1 MRLAGVLE
9 TTAFVVPSEFE
20 GMRKHIDP
28 VWVEEALTA
37 TGFASLRRR
46 RLPAEQV
53 IWLIL
58 GMALMRNESVARI
71 ATMLNLAMPSG
82 KSTNT
87 LARSALVQARQ
98 RLGDEPLEY
107 LFALAGRTWADRSA
121 DSHRWKGLALYGIDG
136 TTIRV
141 PDTPENWAAFGG
153 QLGNGTRAG
162 SAYPTV
168 RMVALMALR
177 SHVLAAA
184 RFGPYSCGEV
194 TLAAE
199 LWDAIP
205 DDSLV
210 VMDRNFSAARDLHR
224 ISTTGTNRQ
233 WLIRLKK
240 DVKLKRV
247 EKLGDKDHIVELTV
261 SRAMRER
268 APDLPGVIRM
278 REIRYQKPGFKE
290 SRLIT
295 SLLDPKKFPAGEL
308 VALYHE
314 RWELELGFDEIK
326 THQLAREEAIRS
338 RTPTGVRQELW
349 GIAVA
354 YNLVRVEMERA
365 AQEVGVEPTRISFVN
380 ALSLIRTSWIVWS
393 TAPLAPGRIPEH
405 LLDMRRQLGHLLLP
419 ERRSERRYPR
429 VVKIK
434 MSNYDKKW
442 VRRPGTN

>member
-1 MRLAGVLE
+1 MRLAGALE
-9 TTAFVVPSEFE
+9 TTAFAVPSEFE
-20 GMRKHIDP
+20 GLRKHIDP
-28 VWVEEALTA
+28 VWVEEALAA

-46 RLPAEQV
+46 RLPADQV
-53 IWLIL
+53 VWLVL
-58 GMALMRNESVARI
+58 GMALMRSESIGRI
-71 ATMLNLAMPSG
+71 ATMLNLVMPSG
-82 KSTNT
+82 KATNA
-87 LARSALVQARQ
+87 LAPSALVQARQ

-107 LFALAGRTWADRSA
+107 LFSLAGRTWADRSA
-121 DSHRWKGLALYGIDG
+121 DAHRWRGLALYGLDG
-136 TTIRV
+136 TTLRV
-141 PDTPENWAAFGG
+141 PDSAENWAAFGG
-153 QLGNGTRAG
+153 QAGNGTRAG

-184 RFGPYSCGEV
+184 RFGPYSSGEV
-194 TLAAE
+194 TLAGD
-199 LWDAIP
+199 LWDALP

-210 VMDRNFSAARDLHR
+210 VMDRNFCAARDLHR
-224 ISTTGTNRQ
+224 ISTIGSNRQ

-240 DVKLKRV
+240 DVKLRRV
-247 EKLGDKDHIVELTV
+247 EKLGDKDHLVELTV
-261 SRAMRER
+261 SRRMRSR
-268 APDLPGVIRM
+268 TPDLPDVIRM
-278 REIRYQKPGFKE
+278 REIRYRKPGFRE
-290 SRLIT
+290 SRIVT
-295 SLLDPKKFPAGEL
+295 SLLDPESFPVEEI

-365 AQEVGVEPTRISFVN
+365 AAEVGVEPTRISFVN
-380 ALSLIRTSWIVWS
+380 ALSLIRISWIVWS

-434 MSNYDKKW
+434 MSNYAKKW
-442 VRRPGTN
+442 VRRPRPN

>member
-1 MRLAGVLE
+1 MRLAGALE

-20 GMRKHIDP
+20 GLRKHIDP
-28 VWVEEALTA
+28 VWIEEALAA

-46 RLPAEQV
+46 RLPADQV

-87 LARSALVQARQ
+87 LAPSALVQARQ

-121 DSHRWKGLALYGIDG
+121 DAHRWKGLALYGIDG

-141 PDTPENWAAFGG
+141 PDTPENWAEFGG
-153 QLGNGTRAG
+153 QVGNGTRAG

-194 TLAAE
+194 TLAAD
-199 LWDAIP
+199 LWDTLP
-205 DDSLV
+205 DNSLV

-224 ISTTGTNRQ
+224 ISTNGRNRQ

-247 EKLGDKDHIVELTV
+247 EKLGDKDHIVELMV
-261 SRAMRER
+261 SRAMRKR
-268 APDLPGVIRM
+268 APDLPDVIRM
-278 REIRYQKPGFKE
+278 REIRYRKPGFKE

-295 SLLDPKKFPAGEL
+295 SLLDPKKYPAEEL

-338 RTPTGVRQELW
+338 RTPIGVRQELW
-349 GIAVA
+349 GVAIA

-365 AQEVGVEPTRISFVN
+365 AEEVGVEPTRISFVN